1 MSHMHVGL
9 FMAFPPHAHTA
20 HRHLAC
26 EFTDGSLCFLHRFLS
41 SSVTLLLAK
50 NMSSYQHI
58 MLQFLHFPNS
68 WHFINSLNNHSSMH
82 SLRSIF
88 ISVLFYKSP
97 LWLILYSHIW
107 NNDHMSAHMRV
118 SDVCLL
124 KCRQLCWPFSA
135 YFKKTG
141 TGSFTAWDEMI
152 FSSSFVMRQ
161 REIFDLEWLDNHP

>member
-1 MSHMHVGL
+1 MHIL
-9 FMAFPPHAHTA
+9 HT
-20 HRHLAC
+20 
-26 EFTDGSLCFLHRFLS
+26 D
-41 SSVTLLLAK
+41 TLLVNSQMVHSA
-50 NMSSYQHI
+50 SSTDFSAVVWPSYWLKIWVLINTLCCNFCTFQTPGTS
-58 MLQFLHFPNS
+58 L
-68 WHFINSLNNHSSMH
+68 INSLNNHSSMR